1 MKDPSLGQSIQL
13 VVKKLVLLEE
23 PDPGLKVANS
33 VSRTMRRFIR
43 WKKSFE
49 KKSAE
54 NYDLAILLT
63 R

>member
-13 VVKKLVLLEE
+13 VIKKLVLLEE
-23 PDPGLKVANS
+23 SDSSLKVDNS

-49 KKSAE
+49 KKSGE
-54 NYDLAILLT
+54 YYDLAILLT